1 MKALLIVCIL
11 LFVAVCFFNAGQ
23 SSNSANKPAT
33 NINASEQPA
42 EQTEATRP
50 LKVSAMKLYAD
61 YRSNE
66 VAADNVYKGRLLAV
80 QGIVVSINKDFLD
93 KVYVE
98 LAAPDEI
105 ESVQAHLG
113 EGNES
118 NAAALQ
124 RGESVSLLC
133 TGGGMIISSP
143 MLEKCSFYN
152 AQDRSQTVA
161 NTSSVTV
168 ADNTQVSQPAE
179 EKIATVFGGDTV
191 DWVFDGGHVASR
203 FISVKPKLANTTTD
217 IHIVSDHG
225 NEYTLQLKE
234 ISSDADTHFDSKIFI
249 VPGDK
254 AAKDRL
260 NNLPVFVPADELDK
274 AKQDAIV
281 AKAAQTAELKAE
293 ETKAETYR
301 SQYPGSLHFDFTWDQ
316 KKGKELGLQQIWHDD
331 KFTYLRGQFQ
341 ETPAL
346 YELKDGKGS
355 LINFDYDAGLYTVP
369 KELNNG
375 YLAIGKKKVEFHRT
389 ANATGEKN

>member
-1 MKALLIVCIL
+1 MKAPITIIVACGL
-11 LFVAVCFFNAGQ
+11 
-23 SSNSANKPAT
+23 T
-33 NINASEQPA
+33 
-42 EQTEATRP
+42 
-50 LKVSAMKLYAD
+50 
-61 YRSNE
+61 
-66 VAADNVYKGRLLAV
+66 
-80 QGIVVSINKDFLD
+80 
-93 KVYVE
+93 
-98 LAAPDEI
+98 LAAVSEI
-105 ESVQAHLG
+105 
-113 EGNES
+113 
-118 NAAALQ
+118 AAAEPHHLQ
-124 RGESVSLLC
+124 
-133 TGGGMIISSP
+133 P
-143 MLEKCSFYN
+143 N
-152 AQDRSQTVA
+152 APR
-161 NTSSVTV
+161 SVTV
-168 ADNTQVSQPAE
+168 SEADTPPMIRAGLLQSTLILLPAE

-274 AKQDAIV
+274 AKQEAAA
-281 AKAAQTAELKAE
+281 AKAAQTAELKGE
-293 ETKAETYR
+293 EAKAETYR

-316 KKGKELGLQQIWHDD
+316 KKGRELGLQQIWHDD

-355 LINFDYDAGLYTVP
+355 LINFDYNAGLYTVP
-369 KELNNG
+369 KELDHG